1 MRSMELILWRHAEA
15 EDPVGGDDLARRLTK
30 RGRKQAAKMAEWLKP
45 RLEGD
50 WRVLVSPAQRALQ
63 TVEPLDVAFDVSDA
77 IGTATSAEGLLREAG
92 WPSAPRNVL
101 VVGHQP
107 TLGEAAA
114 QLLHTAEGGVSVRKG
129 AVWWFST
136 RERDG
141 KVETTLKAVV
151 NPDLVEE

>member
-1 MRSMELILWRHAEA
+1 VELILWRHAEA
-15 EDPVGGDDLARRLTK
+15 EDPVGVDDLARRLTK

-77 IGTATSAEGLLREAG
+77 IGTGTSAERLLREAG
-92 WPSAPRNVL
+92 WPTARHNVL

-107 TLGEAAA
+107 TLGEVAA
-114 QLLHTAEGGVSVRKG
+114 QLMRTSDGGVSVRKG
-129 AVWWFST
+129 AAWWFST

-141 KVETTLKAVV
+141 KMETTLKAVV
-151 NPDLVEE
+151 NPDMVEE

>member
-1 MRSMELILWRHAEA
+1 MELILWRHAEA
-15 EDPVGGDDLARRLTK
+15 EDAGGKGDRARELTK

-50 WRVLVSPAQRALQ
+50 WRVVVSPAQRTLQ
-63 TVEPLDVAFDVSDA
+63 TVEPLEAAFEVSDA
-77 IGTATSAEGLLREAG
+77 ASTDTSAHKLLRETG
-92 WPSAPRNVL
+92 WPSAARNVL

-107 TLGEAAA
+107 TLGEVAA
-114 QLLHTAEGGVSVRKG
+114 QLLHVGEGGVSVRKG

-141 KVETTLKAVV
+141 KNETTLKAVV
-151 NPDLVEE
+151 NPDMVEE